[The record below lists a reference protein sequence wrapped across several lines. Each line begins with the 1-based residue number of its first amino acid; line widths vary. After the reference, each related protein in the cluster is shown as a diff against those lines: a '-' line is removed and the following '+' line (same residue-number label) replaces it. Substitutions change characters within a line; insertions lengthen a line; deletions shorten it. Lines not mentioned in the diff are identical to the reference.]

1 MNYVHRNS
9 LLQLSEES
17 DRGPP
22 VCQRS
27 CVVQICGLALD
38 GLVAVKRNL
47 CWPNSESSGQSPV
60 LVISSPS
67 LLEGSGKSSLETDTK
82 KIVLATEHLCGA
94 VVKFGHAPRQPG
106 ASQSVPGGRRGA
118 EKRARDFVV
127 LGPADRAALPRAAH
141 LAKRAQLPLKDRFSK
156 TSSGLILRNFSMFLM
171 DVGIFASIELLRNS
185 DQNS

>member
-9 LLQLSEES
+9 LLQLSEEGV
-17 DRGPP
+17 RGPP

-47 CWPNSESSGQSPV
+47 CWPNSESSGQTPV

-67 LLEGSGKSSLETDTK
+67 LLEGSGKCSLETDA
-82 KIVLATEHLCGA
+82 IVLATEHFCGA

-106 ASQSVPGGRRGA
+106 ASQSVPEGRRGA

-141 LAKRAQLPLKDRFSK
+141 QLQRRDALDVRAAD
-156 TSSGLILRNFSMFLM
+156 G
-171 DVGIFASIELLRNS
+171 
-185 DQNS
+185 